1 MHAFLLAAVLAAG
14 APGGDVNDQAA
25 ALATAIAPDLQTG
38 TLLFTQGDCLA
49 IKAAAGGPY
58 THVAA
63 VVVRNGV
70 PLVYDSMNGIG
81 VRKLTLADYLASQ
94 APDEID
100 LLQPCRELSPQEALV
115 FEAALEQRIGAPYS
129 VLHYIPGRRADAGFH
144 CSEYVTD
151 ALEAIERI
159 DVDRPPRVS
168 PSSLHEG
175 LVEAELYAGA
185 ASVHFPLKPVP
196 VESSNWCEQLW
207 LDTKLCCAICC
218 DKLSGW
224 FLCR

>member
-1 MHAFLLAAVLAAG
+1 MHAFLLAAVLTAG
-14 APGGDVNDQAA
+14 HPAGDVPTDARV
-25 ALATAIAPDLQTG
+25 LATAVAPSLRTG
-38 TLLFTQGDCLA
+38 TLLFTEGDCLA
-49 IKAAAGGPY
+49 IMAGVGGPY

-63 VVVRNGV
+63 VVICNGAPV
-70 PLVYDSMNGIG
+70 VYDSMNGVG
-81 VRKLTLADYLASQ
+81 VRKLSLEAYLQSQ

-100 LLQPCRELSPQEALV
+100 LLQPRAEFSPQEALV

-129 VLHYIPGRRADAGFH
+129 VLHYIPGRRAKAGVH

-159 DVDRPPRVS
+159 DTERPPRVS

-175 LVEAELYAGA
+175 LVDGEVYAADAGIR
-185 ASVHFPLKPVP
+185 FPLEPVP
-196 VESSNWCEQLW
+196 VESDNWCEQLW
-207 LDTKLCCAICC
+207 LDTKLCCANCC
-218 DKLSGW
+218 DSFAGW